1 MNLSDLQEKEVI
13 DISTGKRIGTII
25 DVTFT
30 VIGNI
35 SKLILEDRKASR
47 KLFGNSR
54 EDVYLDW
61 KQIIKIGDDIILVDC
76 KERIDFYNW
85 ERYLEWMVKF

>member
-30 VIGNI
+30 VAGNI

-47 KLFGNSR
+47 KLFGNSK

-85 ERYLEWMVKF
+85 ERYLEWWLKF

>member
-30 VIGNI
+30 VAGNI

-47 KLFGNSR
+47 KLFGNSK

-61 KQIIKIGDDIILVDC
+61 KQIIKIGDDIILVDS
-76 KERIDFYNW
+76 KNDLDY
-85 ERYLEWMVKF
+85 YS

>member
-30 VIGNI
+30 VTGNI

-47 KLFGNSR
+47 KLFGNSK

-76 KERIDFYNW
+76 KERIDFYN
-85 ERYLEWMVKF
+85 